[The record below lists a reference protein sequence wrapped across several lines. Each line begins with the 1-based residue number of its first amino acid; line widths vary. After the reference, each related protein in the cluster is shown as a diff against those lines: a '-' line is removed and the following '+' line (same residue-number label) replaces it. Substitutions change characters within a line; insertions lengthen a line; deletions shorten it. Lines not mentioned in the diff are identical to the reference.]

1 MEKLI
6 YVPPT
11 STAPKRVWLTADECI
26 WSTAASCRG
35 KIGFARYYEADL
47 EDFFVR
53 TLGVRQGSLN
63 ELHDELLGRDLE
75 SLTVGEAKRY
85 IWAFNSLLGSEKLTA
100 NQSPEQLLAKRIL
113 TINLPDGPKVL
124 GAGSM
129 EFTVVNN
136 MALHRPFRDW
146 VKTLNFDM
154 TQVHNLKP
162 FLRWSGL
169 EERFT
174 TRVVA

>member
-1 MEKLI
+1 
-6 YVPPT
+6 
-11 STAPKRVWLTADECI
+11 
-26 WSTAASCRG
+26 
-35 KIGFARYYEADL
+35 
-47 EDFFVR
+47 
-53 TLGVRQGSLN
+53 
-63 ELHDELLGRDLE
+63 LE

-124 GAGSM
+124 GAGST